1 MQYLYSFSIKCLIIN
16 LFIYLSFLFCM
27 NPLNLAPS
35 TQSQNA
41 QQYLTATQI
50 VIPIKKQ
57 TLIKPKNHNL
67 FNNPE
72 YFRSIRGTSPHG
84 QNTGT
89 NAMKNAIQDQDIKD
103 DQSQKARKYNLSS
116 SDKKFFFPENQRQ
129 NKIQFL
135 GANQPISPS
144 FDAIVDEGLGS
155 GPISIP
161 ESQNSSVRNI
171 ARININNNNNF
182 FNAVS
187 PRENAYASPQLNSNA
202 VKTPK
207 DNAGGGIGI
216 IEDFNY
222 RSKNRNR
229 PQIFQNSKNILQSRV
244 PSIKPNGNE
253 YDFGSQT
260 KLPFFTNN
268 EQDKGAELNYDFSHI
283 KELNQDNFL
292 KYIHP
297 KQRETIYLLFGEKRD
312 HWQQSWQNQ
321 KPNEKDLFVS
331 DNNSQKTITYYEKL
345 DRRAEK
351 LKDRLRDTSKIV
363 SHMMERRKKFLLE
376 HEELI
381 KSIER
386 YKDSLEI
393 IQKTSKKKVFE
404 RDIQLLVEQIKLKI
418 EDLKDKYREANDLIV
433 IFSIASNQYLNSN
446 QNWQSSNSSMMDLNK
461 MQNQQIHSQNISK
474 VESHYKQIQSTYN
487 YQSVFHQS
495 SNMLDFDSR
504 ALQIYQEF
512 QQQIRN
518 LDAGL
523 NEYKKYLKLDIEGE
537 EFNIRTQEL
546 LQILKQCTT
555 FTADAEKEIIL
566 LNQELGN
573 NLKEITISLK
583 QNVEFYTRVYQAIE
597 ESFDLVCKLIYLSQS
612 KFKEMNEQISETT
625 KDIEL
630 FVSKFLRRKQTQ
642 QKSISISQQQSQSL
656 MAQLSSTKNSNQLVY
671 NEEEIKK
678 GIIQIQQRIQDILQ
692 NTSSLK
698 KQVKQLAT
706 DPRCQYF
713 IQLRFKQSNKIIYKL
728 ELMNSQVDCLQ
739 RFIQLVCTRLDE
751 DLNEIIQFQEQMK
764 KITNEFGAI
773 TQIKE
778 HKRVTEMLKQLYQ
791 GCNLLISNMGSSLN
805 RLNCYIEFNQIGS
818 AQKNFFTIQAQLQS
832 GIQEITKLQEKILIE
847 TKKKGKSEQFELN
860 MKKLDEFSDL
870 CQKEIE
876 NFKRQ
881 KDYIFFNFQ
890 DSEKFHMP
898 AMIALGNAR
907 QAYNIMNNN
916 MKEDPALQQ
925 FEKQIV
931 QQKNTLELCN
941 TIFENISYLQLQNFQ
956 YLSFNFNIKDNKLD
970 YETNLDELLQGVD
983 ESLKNITQ
991 CWETVQNQ
999 AYEKF
1004 LNDITQKLIEMIK
1017 QLYDFIS
1024 FWMKGVKLIVKKI
1037 KESVDSKHFV
1047 KKEFQQKIIDES
1059 IEPFLNFLN
1068 NRISSDFSS
1077 YFKGII
1083 NVLAKK
1089 VNECCANLIVFVYEG
1104 TQKEVTYENIEAV
1117 TSQLEEKLNQRSSIP
1132 KLPVLYDLY
1141 KCVNFLDVEKSYE
1154 NEEIRS
1160 RIKLLRSRVTEL
1172 LVSQIDNF
1180 INQKD
1185 QKVLL
1190 MLSFY
1195 KDVVLNE
1202 SILHYK
1208 DQIDSLIDFCLHLN
1222 SRFILIQQI
1231 LDESKQKWKQ
1241 QIYVQID
1248 QNETSFFSYLLKY
1261 YDLVNKGSVFDQTLN
1276 SLIATSQQELRNKLQ
1291 QQKEKSNKIF
1301 YESLGIQENGS
1312 LHSELVQD
1320 LYQLLNYFQ
1329 SLSIYKQMLLNS
1341 EFYFLS
1347 YLKTDFKQF
1356 ATSIQAIHDAL
1367 LTLKEAT
1374 IVYTFKNKYLPNPS
1388 LDKQQIFQVP
1398 FGVFL
1403 GINGFNR
1410 IVELKNSQIL
1420 DSWIK
1425 IFNKIQQQI
1434 SETNN
1439 KMNNI
1444 KSIKTVDIF
1453 QNISVYELNEN
1464 QINFINKFKN
1474 INYSR

>member
-1 MQYLYSFSIKCLIIN
+1 
-16 LFIYLSFLFCM
+16 M

-72 YFRSIRGTSPHG
+72 YFRSIRGASPHG

-89 NAMKNAIQDQDIKD
+89 NAIKSAIQDQEIKD

-135 GANQPISPS
+135 GNNQPISPS

-171 ARININNNNNF
+171 ARININNNNNI

-207 DNAGGGIGI
+207 DNAGGGLVQTD
-216 IEDFNY
+216 DFNY

-229 PQIFQNSKNILQSRV
+229 PQIFQNSKNTMQSRV
-244 PSIKPNGNE
+244 PSIKPSGND

-260 KLPFFTNN
+260 KLPFFTNA

-321 KPNEKDLFVS
+321 KPNEKDLFIS

-446 QNWQSSNSSMMDLNK
+446 QNWQSNNSSMMDLNK
-461 MQNQQIHSQNISK
+461 MQNQQIHSQNNSK
-474 VESHYKQIQSTYN
+474 AESQFKQIQSTYN

-630 FVSKFLRRKQTQ
+630 FVQKFYRRKQNQ
-642 QKSISISQQQSQSL
+642 QKNLSISQQQSQSL

-678 GIIQIQQRIQDILQ
+678 SIIQIQQRIQDILQ

-739 RFIQLVCTRLDE
+739 RFFQLVCTRLDE

-818 AQKNFFTIQAQLQS
+818 AQKNFLTIQAQLQS

-890 DSEKFHMP
+890 ESEKYHMP

-907 QAYNIMNNN
+907 QAFNIMNNH

-925 FEKQIV
+925 FQKQIV

-956 YLSFNFNIKDNKLD
+956 YLSFNFNIKDNKLE

-1004 LNDITQKLIEMIK
+1004 LNDITLKLIEMIK
-1017 QLYDFIS
+1017 QLYDFVS

-1037 KESVDSKHFV
+1037 KESVDSKNWV

-1089 VNECCANLIVFVYEG
+1089 VNECCVNLIVFVYEG

-1195 KDVVLNE
+1195 KEIVLNE

-1208 DQIDSLIDFCLHLN
+1208 EQIDSLIDFCLHLN
-1222 SRFILIQQI
+1222 SRFILLQQV

-1248 QNETSFFSYLLKY
+1248 QNETSFFQYLLKY
-1261 YDLVNKGSVFDQTLN
+1261 YDLVSKGQIFDQTLN
-1276 SLIATSQQELRNKLQ
+1276 TLITASQQELRNKLQ
-1291 QQKEKSNKIF
+1291 QQKERNNKVF
-1301 YESLGIQENGS
+1301 YESLGFVENS
-1312 LHSELVQD
+1312 SQHSELVQD

-1329 SLSIYKQMLLNS
+1329 SLSIYKQMLLNN

-1347 YLKTDFKQF
+1347 YLKNDFKQF
-1356 ATSIQAIHDAL
+1356 TTSIQAIHDAL

-1374 IVYTFKNKYLPNPS
+1374 VVYTFKNKYLPNPK

-1410 IVELKNSQIL
+1410 IVELKNSQVL

-1444 KSIKTVDIF
+1444 KSIKTIDIF